1 VHHNGA
7 DGAAASYP
15 DHAGADGAAASSC
28 ARSSSANF
36 GLPPPVFVLPPP
48 SPSVL
53 AILSFLRLLAVSVPD
68 ILVLVRILLGFS
80 VIYLTPLFLRVHFVP
95 IRLPLLI
102 LYWYASSPLL
112 YILRVSFINVSA
124 AGVIT
129 SNSAVLLS
137 ISAVDNST
145 PSDTILT
152 YSSASALRLLLLLG
166 LLLSLQILPH
176 SLIHALR
183 LIGSFLLLLIIL
195 SQFLLQVLDKLLSM
209 LLNMTNA
216 RSNIRCF
223 YYKLRV
229 LYLLSLLLIF
239 RCLMY

>member
-1 VHHNGA
+1 MGRT
-7 DGAAASYP
+7 AAASYP

-166 LLLSLQILPH
+166 SSALLTDSSPFFNSCLASDRFFSTSSNNPFAISSP
-176 SLIHALR
+176 
-183 LIGSFLLLLIIL
+183 SFG
-195 SQFLLQVLDKLLSM
+195 
-209 LLNMTNA
+209 
-216 RSNIRCF
+216 
-223 YYKLRV
+223 
-229 LYLLSLLLIF
+229 
-239 RCLMY
+239 